1 MRRRDFTAGLAFAA
15 LMRGARGVRPFS
27 SLHDEQRKIRVAFLG
42 ADIVGVGPQFFSLG
56 LQLIAL
62 FIHGRLMEFQSR

>member
-27 SLHDEQRKIRVAFLG
+27 SLHDEQLLLVAR
-42 ADIVGVGPQFFSLG
+42 GVGPRSLLEERTSTSADG
-56 LQLIAL
+56 DFRSRCASRTRR
-62 FIHGRLMEFQSR
+62 RLS